1 MRLIKKPISQFIG
14 KTWIE
19 IEKEIT
25 IYLQKWADTYPRG
38 FEEITDLIRNR
49 AEISVFSDGHIID
62 DSGVINYLS
71 VYIEGSSE
79 GPLTLCFQKHN
90 LKDIARIIK
99 DEEEKAKTSE
109 KTGL

>member
-14 KTWIE
+14 KTWTE

-25 IYLQKWADTYPRG
+25 IYLRKWADTYPRG

-49 AEISVFSDGHIID
+49 ARIKISDGYIIN
-62 DSGVINYLS
+62 DSGVINYLC
-71 VYIEGSSE
+71 VYIEGYSD
-79 GPLTLCFQKHN
+79 PVTLCFEKPN

-99 DEEEKAKTSE
+99 DEEEKTKTSE